1 MRDLGSLESTVM
13 ELLWSHRGEMLP
25 VREVQ
30 SRLKTAKP
38 LAYTTVMTV
47 LDNLY
52 RKGFVEREKNG
63 RAYQYRASSSR
74 ERHMAELMQTA
85 LDGTAD
91 RASALLHFVEGISS
105 EEIAELRR
113 VLEAF
118 DSGADSR

>member
-74 ERHMAELMQTA
+74 ERHTAELMQTA